1 MDRTGEER
9 VDQTCIQ
16 VAKEL
21 RIAYVALDA
30 ALDSIIVH
38 RLDGTLVHFNRA
50 AAEMHGMT
58 HAEFAALP
66 PWGWTEYADPG
77 VREARVRAICDDGDS
92 MFRSSKTMPD
102 GAEHHME
109 VHAGCVD
116 TEDGLVIVS
125 VVRDV
130 TAEVR
135 ATEMLERLAFH
146 DPLTGLANRAL
157 FDERLEMAIAGARR
171 HGDLVGIVYLDVDDF
186 KEINDNLGHD
196 AGDRVLVTMA
206 DRLSTA
212 VRPDDTV
219 ARLGGDEF
227 VVVCPR
233 LADASA
239 LDAAAA
245 RLVERIGEPLMVGFE
260 ELHLAASAGVALF
273 DPAVDDARSLLMHA
287 DETMYATK
295 RERIAAL

>member
-1 MDRTGEER
+1 M
-9 VDQTCIQ
+9 
-16 VAKEL
+16 
-21 RIAYVALDA
+21 
-30 ALDSIIVH
+30 
-38 RLDGTLVHFNRA
+38 
-50 AAEMHGMT
+50 
-58 HAEFAALP
+58 
-66 PWGWTEYADPG
+66 
-77 VREARVRAICDDGDS
+77 
-92 MFRSSKTMPD
+92 
-102 GAEHHME
+102 
-109 VHAGCVD
+109 
-116 TEDGLVIVS
+116 
-125 VVRDV
+125 
-130 TAEVR
+130 
-135 ATEMLERLAFH
+135 
-146 DPLTGLANRAL
+146 
-157 FDERLEMAIAGARR
+157 RR

-196 AGDRVLVTMA
+196 AGDRVLVTTA
-206 DRLSTA
+206 DRLSTV

-245 RLVERIGEPLMVGFE
+245 RLVERIGEPLMVGSE